1 MSINANHFRYFIV
14 RPTLQA
20 IDLFSRNAE
29 ELLMLTW
36 AQETLGATYLK
47 QGYKTIDD
55 GRGVGLGPYSMEP
68 ATHDDIFENFL
79 RFRPELQAKV
89 NHLSGD
95 STAFRPADEMIGNF
109 YYATAMARVHYYRA
123 QEPLPPFDKPDLLAI
138 YWYVHYNKS
147 LNTGFPSEALANYKR
162 IVLGLT

>member
-20 IDLFSRNAE
+20 IDLYSRSAE

-36 AQETLGATYLK
+36 AQETHGATYLK

-79 RFRPELQAKV
+79 RFRPSLQAKV

-95 STAFRPADEMIGNF
+95 STAFHSAEEMIGNF
-109 YYATAMARVHYYRA
+109 YYATAMARVHYYRVK
-123 QEPLPPFDKPDLLAI
+123 EPLPPADRPDLLAD
-138 YWYVHYNKS
+138 YWDTHYNK
-147 LNTGFPSEALANYKR
+147 NWHTGFSSEALANYKR
-162 IVLGLT
+162 IVMG